1 MGALYKR
8 RRIRRFYE
16 KGKARDIEDDII
28 RENCLYIRLDGE
40 DFIQAVVSPTLLEEF
55 VLGFLVTRRIIDAP
69 QDLVSLEVKQDTASV
84 LRRPDRRGG
93 LPELKLLE
101 STGSR
106 NVALERV
113 PPYPRSRM
121 TSPLRVSAKTL
132 IKGMRM
138 LSRMPL
144 YKRTGGTHCAI
155 LFSQRG
161 EPIVSAEDIG
171 RHNSVDKAIGGGLK
185 KGVNLS
191 DTWLAVSGRLP
202 ADMVL
207 KPLTVGIPLVASVSA
222 ATSEGVDMGERAGLT
237 VVGFTREGRLNCYCH
252 PERIL

>member
-16 KGKARDIEDDII
+16 KGKARDMEDDII
-28 RENCLYIRLDGE
+28 RENRLHIRLDGE

-55 VLGFLVTRRIIDAP
+55 VLGFLVTRRIIDTP
-69 QDLVSLEVKQDTASV
+69 RDLLSLELKKDTASV
-84 LRRPDRRGG
+84 LRHPHRRGA

-106 NVALERV
+106 NLALEGMPRFAKSRV
-113 PPYPRSRM
+113 
-121 TSPLRVSAKTL
+121 TSSLRVTAKIL

-161 EPIVSAEDIG
+161 EPLVSAEDIG

-185 KGVNLS
+185 KGVNFS
-191 DTWLAVSGRLP
+191 NAWLAVSGRLP

-237 VVGFTREGRLNCYCH
+237 LVGFTREGRLNCYCH